1 MGFEVTKA
9 PDHDEWQV
17 LVQQADI
24 ISKSGLAPSALRNKP
39 EAILT
44 IALKGREVG
53 VPPMQALSHIHII
66 QGRPSMS
73 AELMRALVQQ
83 RGHRIW
89 TEYDPNQQVAKCSGQ
104 RYNFLLG
111 EYEEHIA
118 VATFSM
124 EDAKRAGI
132 TGKDNWKKY
141 PRAMLV
147 ARATSVLVR
156 EHFADVAM
164 GVSYTPEE
172 LDPDLRVDEGGYV
185 LDAAPL
191 PPAAASL
198 PAAASSPV
206 VTGTPTEPGPDTASS
221 AAAPT
226 KGQYAKAHAILG
238 ENNIDEELYRA
249 ALRKLYDVN
258 SFKELTRD
266 QMTKVLKAFESKE
279 KVQAFAQA
287 GLDQLEDEMVETTS
301 VPNSPEES

>member
-1 MGFEVTKA
+1 MTNMVPVPSQE
-9 PDHDEWQV
+9 EWGT

-24 ISKSGLAPSALRNKP
+24 ISKSGLAPSSLRNKP

-44 IALKGREVG
+44 IALKGRELG

-66 QGRPSMS
+66 QGRPTMS
-73 AELMRALVQQ
+73 AELMRSLVQ
-83 RGHRIW
+83 REGHRINVQFDERSQ
-89 TEYDPNQQVAKCSGQ
+89 TAKVTGQ
-104 RYNFLLG
+104 RFNRITG

-118 VATFSM
+118 EATFSM

-147 ARATSVLVR
+147 ARATSIIVR

-172 LDPDLRVDEGGYV
+172 LAPDLAVDEYGAP
-185 LDAAPL
+185 LPAAPE

-198 PAAASSPV
+198 PAAAASPV
-206 VTGTPTEPGPDTASS
+206 VTATGTVTAPDTASS
-221 AAAPT
+221 GAAPT
-226 KGQYAKAHAILG
+226 KAQFAKAHAILG

-258 SFKELTRD
+258 SFKELTRE

-287 GLDQLEDEMVETTS
+287 GLDQLEDEMVETTP
-301 VPNSPEES
+301 VPNSPEED